1 MSVPKMVTLRDA
13 IAGVQ
18 GLSEH
23 DGHGIDFLTGRAAR
37 DPHANGLTLIL
48 GGEQGQDRRGLEG
61 VEGLGVAKELG
72 DADEELTEQ
81 RLDLTAIGLEPL
93 DVVRGALNMQH
104 LHAALQPP
112 DQGRVLVAAEIVR
125 AAGVQEGRD
134 LGQVLLEVAA
144 LAVAILL
151 LRNPDQMRGIVDEL
165 PRHGLD
171 RHDVIDQAGGRRAA
185 RHALQGR
192 GIELGLRQRQAA
204 VLLDGADADRA
215 VAPDTREHDADG
227 ALATV
232 LGQRGEEGIDR
243 PAKLARRR
251 RRGDLENAILDG
263 ERRIRRNDEDTVLF
277 DCGAIRGRDDR
288 NGALRPEQLDQEAL
302 VVRVEM
308 LHQHEGHAG
317 VGRRLRQKALE
328 GGEPTCGGA
337 DADDEGWVRS
347 V

>member
-1 MSVPKMVTLRDA
+1 
-13 IAGVQ
+13 
-18 GLSEH
+18 
-23 DGHGIDFLTGRAAR
+23 
-37 DPHANGLTLIL
+37 
-48 GGEQGQDRRGLEG
+48 
-61 VEGLGVAKELG
+61 
-72 DADEELTEQ
+72 
-81 RLDLTAIGLEPL
+81 
-93 DVVRGALNMQH
+93 MQH

-215 VAPDTREHDADG
+215 IAPDTREHDADG
-227 ALATV
+227 TLATV

-243 PAKLARRR
+243 PAMLARRR
-251 RRGDLENAILDG
+251 RRRDLENAILDG
-263 ERRIRRNDEDTVLF
+263 EGRIRRNDEDTILF
-277 DCGAIRGRDDR
+277 DRGSIRSRDDR
-288 NGALRPEQLDQEAL
+288 NGALRPEQLDQEAF
-302 VVRVEM
+302 VVRVKM

-317 VGRRLRQKALE
+317 VGRRFRQKALE
-328 GGEPTCGGA
+328 GGEPPCGGA